1 MSGSKPTAVDR
12 PCSDR
17 LAAQHCRRGSFV
29 NESTTVFILVGAHS
43 PVTMDAL
50 YARYPFLEAAREA
63 VAEEAVDLAT
73 VVETEPAVVER
84 AASRVEWALET
95 GEVGDPAPDNRVELL
110 SYPVARVLVS
120 LVGERVLVR
129 RYARAE
135 AAVAHERFVADL
147 ADTTELK
154 SVDSSGLDL
163 DGLLAEFDLTES
175 VREAPSLAGDATS
188 PAGGSATQSPA
199 SATARSS
206 DESTYLLEVGAYLPL
221 AADCWGDEW
230 RLVNR
235 ALADGEVPVTE
246 TELLTLLQEAVGS
259 RVAEGLPFPDV
270 PDPIA
275 DALEAEAADLRE
287 LVAELELVREIDT
300 VVPEL
305 FPPCMKALLDDIQ
318 KGEHLPHHSRFAITA
333 FLSSIGMTTDEIV
346 ELYRVNSAFG
356 EQMTRYQTDHIR
368 GETSPTEYSPPS
380 CATMQSYGDCVNM
393 DDLCERIPHPMA
405 YYEQRLDD
413 AEDEDGEIEDW
424 RETLEGEAA
433 E

>member
-1 MSGSKPTAVDR
+1 MEP
-12 PCSDR
+12 
-17 LAAQHCRRGSFV
+17 
-29 NESTTVFILVGAHS
+29 
-43 PVTMDAL
+43 L
-50 YARYPFLEAAREA
+50 YARYPFLDAARDA
-63 VAEEAVDLAT
+63 VASEAVDLVT

-84 AASRVEWALET
+84 AAERVERALEEGDVGEAVRDSRVELF
-95 GEVGDPAPDNRVELL
+95 

-120 LVGERVLVR
+120 LVEERVLVR

-135 AAVAHERFVADL
+135 GAVAHQRFSADL
-147 ADTTELK
+147 EDTTELK
-154 SVDSSGLDL
+154 SVESTGLDL
-163 DGLLAEFDLTES
+163 PALLAEFDLEDSTRT
-175 VREAPSLAGDATS
+175 VPGDADGG
-188 PAGGSATQSPA
+188 PGAGTGTDASTAGAGPATQS
-199 SATARSS
+199 TT
-206 DESTYLLEVGAYLPL
+206 DEPTYLIEVGAYLPL

-246 TELLTLLQEAVGS
+246 TELLTLLREAVAS
-259 RVAEGLPFPDV
+259 RVEAGLPFDV

-275 DALEAEAADLRE
+275 DALAEEAAE
-287 LVAELELVREIDT
+287 LTELCAQLELVREIDT

-333 FLSSIGMTTDEIV
+333 FLTSIGMTTDEIV
-346 ELYRVNSAFG
+346 ELYRINSSFG
-356 EQMTRYQTDHIR
+356 EEMTRYQTDHIR
-368 GETSPTEYSPPS
+368 GDTSPTEYSPPS

-413 AEDEDGEIEDW
+413 EDEDDLEDW
-424 RETLEGEAA
+424 REEKAEA